1 MINKTVRYLH
11 LATAAYSVLAKRSS
25 RLTFVLNPMRSKNAQ
40 PGSHQLVGV
49 VRGLTPLDIIDLSK
63 NDHTSHHSIT
73 PLRLSHHSSTKRYH
87 SWGSGDSGNPKDKSF
102 ITRALDKIKSM
113 VPFLKDEKQK
123 KADIIRKQSADRV
136 SSEIDRMFQDAPLGL
151 RMIGKMMSPL
161 IGSLAG
167 GLVEAAREQSRQM
180 DELLNECENLIA
192 ADYLA
197 RQELGDIIDIGSPF
211 SQASSTVSVNGVT
224 RKKIEAKFEVRGSKG
239 GGVGILYA
247 SERGIDNLLVTVNGR
262 TLNIDTSGRIRTEKS
277 KSYLGKNKGKDDII
291 DAELVEKVK
300 K

>member
-1 MINKTVRYLH
+1 
-11 LATAAYSVLAKRSS
+11 
-25 RLTFVLNPMRSKNAQ
+25 
-40 PGSHQLVGV
+40 
-49 VRGLTPLDIIDLSK
+49 
-63 NDHTSHHSIT
+63 
-73 PLRLSHHSSTKRYH
+73 
-87 SWGSGDSGNPKDKSF
+87 
-102 ITRALDKIKSM
+102 
-113 VPFLKDEKQK
+113 
-123 KADIIRKQSADRV
+123 
-136 SSEIDRMFQDAPLGL
+136 
-151 RMIGKMMSPL
+151 MIGKMMSPL